1 MNTTDWIGF
10 IGVSILLVA
19 YFLNLSNY
27 LKKKSIVY
35 LFLNCLGAGL
45 ACFASILLDF
55 LPFIILEACWT
66 LVSLVG
72 LLKVFFKPNEPKDF
86 Y

>member
-27 LKKKSIVY
+27 LKKKRYDVY
-35 LFLNCLGAGL
+35 GVDFDIISKVEDRIFDINLLQFLFL
-45 ACFASILLDF
+45 IF
-55 LPFIILEACWT
+55 L
-66 LVSLVG
+66 SLHTT
-72 LLKVFFKPNEPKDF
+72 F
-86 Y
+86 